1 MTLDPIEADEKKSF
15 VLYYSMIEQVKRL
28 NDHQIA
34 DLFRAILSTGGV
46 CAMPELD
53 ALTDMAFVP
62 IRRELEENARKWE
75 ETRKVR
81 KENGKLGGKKK
92 AENAKARLAN
102 SSKSTEARNTKNAED
117 DSLANLANLAVD
129 DAVAVAGDVDVAD
142 DPTSLPQGHTVV
154 QRGQRGA
161 LESTGESAT
170 EVCAASAA
178 PYGHTAPIGHTAP
191 KGHTADINQHFE
203 SLWALYPVKRGKK
216 RVSARTK
223 RALYNVSRE
232 DMATAIA
239 RYKAEVE
246 SASFD
251 RSWLNGSTWFN
262 ERYSDYLGDDYTP
275 APQVAKTPAPSARSR
290 AANYRSETEKADTT
304 NYYATRE
311 E

>member
-81 KENGKLGGKKK
+81 AEAGRKGGKISRPPTSKQNK
-92 AENAKARLAN
+92 ANGSNAKQN
-102 SSKSTEARNTKNAED
+102 EAKEAV
-117 DSLANLANLAVD
+117 AVD
-129 DAVAVAGDVDVAD
+129 DAVAGDDAVAVDGAVDVAD
-142 DPTSLPQGHTVV
+142 DPTSLPQGHTAV
-154 QRGQRGA
+154 QGGQRGA

-178 PYGHTAPIGHTAP
+178 PRGHTAPCGHTAPRGHTAPQGHTAPIGHTAP
-191 KGHTADINQHFE
+191 QGHTAPIGHTAEINQHFE

-232 DMATAIA
+232 DMATAI
-239 RYKAEVE
+239 
-246 SASFD
+246 
-251 RSWLNGSTWFN
+251 
-262 ERYSDYLGDDYTP
+262 
-275 APQVAKTPAPSARSR
+275 
-290 AANYRSETEKADTT
+290 DTT
-304 NYYATRE
+304 DLKGQGLPFQLE
-311 E
+311 EIPF